1 MKNNFSDS
9 LIANEGSR
17 FETGALRLDV
27 RLPWYRSLPLSVIEP
42 AALTVDGRPLPL
54 EGAELELEGR
64 RYPLRELGAR
74 TDAWWFVQDSA
85 YLHVPLRDAPRT
97 GAHEVSLVLNLYPPY
112 IPMLT
117 WVTRGDTTIHLG

>member
-17 FETGALRLDV
+17 FESRTLRLDV
-27 RLPWYRSLPLSVIEP
+27 RLPWYRSLPLSVVEP
-42 AALTVDGRPLPL
+42 TTLTVDGRSIAL
-54 EGAELELEGR
+54 EDAELELEGR
-64 RYPLRELGAR
+64 RYSLRELGTR

-85 YLHVPLRDAPRT
+85 YLHIPLHDAPT
-97 GAHEVSLVLNLYPPY
+97 SGSHDVALVLNLYPPY

-117 WVTRGDTTIHLG
+117 WVTRGTTKIRAD